1 MTAEEIL
8 TATLPSDVGE
18 VPTGY
23 TIVGHIAHMNLRP
36 PHIPYKYHIGSVIL
50 SKACS
55 QGITTVVNK
64 LDIIDST
71 YRNFQ
76 MEVIAGEENF
86 NVTQNHL
93 DCEFRFDFSKVYW
106 NTRLETEHRRLV
118 DMFRPGEAVADVFAG
133 VGPFAVPAGKKRV
146 FVLANDLNPDSY
158 ASMEGNIFANKVCRR
173 RWLIVLIAGYKVCQ
187 GL

>member
-1 MTAEEIL
+1 
-8 TATLPSDVGE
+8 
-18 VPTGY
+18 
-23 TIVGHIAHMNLRP
+23 MNLRTP
-36 PHIPYKYHIGSVIL
+36 LLPYKYHIGAVVL
-50 SKACS
+50 SKTAN

-64 LDIIDST
+64 LETIDSK

-86 NVTQNHL
+86 IVTQWHL
-93 DCEFRFDFSKVYW
+93 DCSFTFDFSKVYW

-118 DMFRPGEAVADVFAG
+118 DMFQPGEAVCDVFAG

-146 FVLANDLNPDSY
+146 FVIANDLNPDSY
-158 ASMEGNIFANKVCRR
+158 TSMQGNITTNKVF
-173 RWLIVLIAGYKVCQ
+173 

>member
-1 MTAEEIL
+1 
-8 TATLPSDVGE
+8 
-18 VPTGY
+18 
-23 TIVGHIAHMNLRP
+23 MNLRP
-36 PHIPYKYHIGSVIL
+36 SHLPYKYHIGSVIL
-50 SKACS
+50 SKARN
-55 QGITTVVNK
+55 QGIATVVNK

-76 MEVIAGEENF
+76 MEVIAGEERF
-86 NVTQNHL
+86 AVTQHHL

-118 DMFRPGEAVADVFAG
+118 DLFGAGEAVADVFAG

-158 ASMEGNIFANKVCRR
+158 ESMTGNVTANKVHYSRH
-173 RWLIVLIAGYKVCQ
+173 WLLMIGREIRESV
-187 GL
+187 